1 MFRNQGKGEKMSY
14 FLLIL
19 LILGQT
25 GPIQA
30 KREPHPLAPSLP
42 LLSEAE
48 EARYDKIVNQFI
60 KYDLGQ
66 LPGAEGLKAKN
77 DFLKLTSESIPAL
90 FRGLQTSAKLEHS
103 CPVAMI
109 SQKLKSFLMKSE
121 DDELLDYA
129 RDELTSALEGSRH
142 APLLQDMRLGV
153 TLRRKAVLANKPAVP
168 KWLLS
173 MTVAEMLKS
182 LQEEENQQKH
192 KLMAQELGRRGDHES
207 LQGLGLFAASFYP
220 EVKEP
225 SIKLLQEKMRKL
237 KTLELQEFLKDANPL
252 LRQKASETMG
262 NLKALKGAEDLVPL
276 LSDSNAGVQKA
287 VREALVKI
295 AGGKDFGPDDFSITE
310 KVKKSQSDWKQWL
323 TEQSMK

>member
-1 MFRNQGKGEKMSY
+1 MSY

-19 LILGQT
+19 LIMGQT
-25 GPIQA
+25 GQIQA

-77 DFLKLTSESIPAL
+77 DFLKLGSESIPAL
-90 FRGLQTSAKLEHS
+90 FRGLQSSAKLEHS

-109 SQKLKSFLMKSE
+109 SQKLKSFLLKSE

-129 RDELTSALEGSRH
+129 RDELTTALEGSRH

-153 TLRRKAVLANKPAVP
+153 TLRRKVVLANKPKAP
-168 KWLLS
+168 KWLLE
-173 MTVAEMLKS
+173 MTVPEMLKS
-182 LQEEENQQKH
+182 LREEENQQKH

-207 LQGLGLFAASFYP
+207 LQGLGLFAVSFYP

-225 SIKLLQEKMRKL
+225 SIKLLKEKMRKL
-237 KTLELQEFLKDANPL
+237 KTLELQEFLMDPNTL
-252 LRQKASETMG
+252 LRQKAAEAIG
-262 NLKALKGAEDLVPL
+262 EIKAIKGAEDLVPL
-276 LSDSNAGVQKA
+276 LSDSNAGVRKA
-287 VREALVKI
+287 AREALMKI
-295 AGGKDFGPDDFSITE
+295 ADGKDFGPVDYSNPE
-310 KVKKSQSDWKQWL
+310 NVKKSQSNWKQWL
-323 TEQSMK
+323 LEKGMK

>member
-1 MFRNQGKGEKMSY
+1 M
-14 FLLIL
+14 
-19 LILGQT
+19 GQT
-25 GPIQA
+25 VPITG
-30 KREPHPLAPSLP
+30 KREPNPLAPSLP
-42 LLSEAE
+42 LLSDAE

-90 FRGLQTSAKLEHS
+90 FRGLQISSKLEHS

-109 SQKLKSFLMKSE
+109 SQKLKSFLLKSE
-121 DDELLDYA
+121 DDELLDFA

-153 TLRRKAVLANKPAVP
+153 TLRRKVVLANKPAVP

-207 LQGLGLFAASFYP
+207 LQGLGLFAVSFYP

-237 KTLELQEFLKDANPL
+237 KIGEMQEFLKDTNPL
-252 LRQKASETMG
+252 LRQKAAEAMG
-262 NLKALKGAEDLVPL
+262 NLKATKGAEDLVPL
-276 LSDSNAGVQKA
+276 LLDTNVGVQKA

-295 AGGKDFGPDDFSITE
+295 ASGKDFGPDDFSNSE
-310 KVKKSQSDWKQWL
+310 SVRKSQSEWKRWL
-323 TEQSMK
+323 TEQGMK

>member
-1 MFRNQGKGEKMSY
+1 MSY
-14 FLLIL
+14 LLLIL
-19 LILGQT
+19 LIMGQT
-25 GPIQA
+25 VPITG
-30 KREPHPLAPSLP
+30 KREPNPLAPSLP
-42 LLSEAE
+42 LLSDAE

-90 FRGLQTSAKLEHS
+90 FRGLQISSKLDHS

-109 SQKLKSFLMKSE
+109 SQKLKSFLLKSE
-121 DDELLDYA
+121 DDELLDFA

-153 TLRRKAVLANKPAVP
+153 TLRRKVVLANKPAVP

-207 LQGLGLFAASFYP
+207 LQGLGLFAVSFYP

-237 KTLELQEFLKDANPL
+237 KIGEMQEFLKDTNPL
-252 LRQKASETMG
+252 LRQKAAEAMG
-262 NLKALKGAEDLVPL
+262 NLKATKGAEDLVPL
-276 LSDSNAGVQKA
+276 LLDANGGVQKA

-295 AGGKDFGPDDFSITE
+295 ASGKDFGPDDFSNSE
-310 KVKKSQSDWKQWL
+310 SVRKSQSEWKRWL
-323 TEQSMK
+323 IEQGMK

>member
-1 MFRNQGKGEKMSY
+1 M
-14 FLLIL
+14 
-19 LILGQT
+19 GQT
-25 GPIQA
+25 VPITG
-30 KREPHPLAPSLP
+30 KREPNPLAPSLP

-90 FRGLQTSAKLEHS
+90 FRGLQISSKLEHS

-109 SQKLKSFLMKSE
+109 SQKLKSFLLKSE

-153 TLRRKAVLANKPAVP
+153 TLRRKVVLANKPAVP
-168 KWLLS
+168 KWLLT

-182 LQEEENQQKH
+182 LGEEENQQKH

-207 LQGLGLFAASFYP
+207 LQGLGLFAVSFYP

-237 KTLELQEFLKDANPL
+237 KIGEMQEFLKDTNPL
-252 LRQKASETMG
+252 LRQKAAEAMG
-262 NLKALKGAEDLVPL
+262 NLKATKGAEDLVPL
-276 LSDSNAGVQKA
+276 LLDANGGVQKA
-287 VREALVKI
+287 AREALVKI
-295 AGGKDFGPDDFSITE
+295 GAGKDFGPDDFSITE
-310 KVKKSQSDWKQWL
+310 KVRKSQLEWKRWL
-323 TEQSMK
+323 REQGMK

>member
-1 MFRNQGKGEKMSY
+1 MSY
-14 FLLIL
+14 LLLIL
-19 LILGQT
+19 LIMGQT
-25 GPIQA
+25 VPITG
-30 KREPHPLAPSLP
+30 KREPNPLAPSLP
-42 LLSEAE
+42 LLSDAE

-90 FRGLQTSAKLEHS
+90 FRGLQISSKLEHS

-109 SQKLKSFLMKSE
+109 SQKLKSFLLKSE
-121 DDELLDYA
+121 DDELLDFA

-153 TLRRKAVLANKPAVP
+153 TLRRKVVLANKPAVP

-207 LQGLGLFAASFYP
+207 LQGLGLFAVSFYP

-237 KTLELQEFLKDANPL
+237 KIGEMQEFLKDTNPL
-252 LRQKASETMG
+252 LRQKAAEAMG
-262 NLKALKGAEDLVPL
+262 NLKATKGAEDLVPL

-295 AGGKDFGPDDFSITE
+295 GAGKDFGPIDFSNSE
-310 KVKKSQSDWKQWL
+310 SVKMSQSEWKRWL
-323 TEQSMK
+323 IEQGMK

>member
-1 MFRNQGKGEKMSY
+1 M
-14 FLLIL
+14 
-19 LILGQT
+19 GQT
-25 GPIQA
+25 VPITG
-30 KREPHPLAPSLP
+30 KREPNPLAPSLP
-42 LLSEAE
+42 LLSDAE

-90 FRGLQTSAKLEHS
+90 FRGLQISSKLEHS

-109 SQKLKSFLMKSE
+109 SQKLKSFLLKSE
-121 DDELLDYA
+121 DDELLDFA

-153 TLRRKAVLANKPAVP
+153 TLRRKVVLANKPAVP

-182 LQEEENQQKH
+182 LQEEDNQQKH

-207 LQGLGLFAASFYP
+207 LQGLGLFAVSFYP

-237 KTLELQEFLKDANPL
+237 KIGEMQEFLKDTNPL
-252 LRQKASETMG
+252 LRQKAAEAMG
-262 NLKALKGAEDLVPL
+262 NLKATKGAEDLVPL
-276 LSDSNAGVQKA
+276 LLDANGGVQKA

-295 AGGKDFGPDDFSITE
+295 ASGKDFGPIDFSNSE
-310 KVKKSQSDWKQWL
+310 SVRKSQSEWKRWL
-323 TEQSMK
+323 IEQGMK

>member
-1 MFRNQGKGEKMSY
+1 MSY
-14 FLLIL
+14 LLLIL
-19 LILGQT
+19 LIMGQT
-25 GPIQA
+25 VPITG
-30 KREPHPLAPSLP
+30 KREPNPLAPSLP
-42 LLSEAE
+42 LLSDAE

-90 FRGLQTSAKLEHS
+90 FRGLQISSKLDHS

-109 SQKLKSFLMKSE
+109 SQKLKSFLLKSE
-121 DDELLDYA
+121 DDELLDFA

-153 TLRRKAVLANKPAVP
+153 TLRRKVVLANKPAVP

-182 LQEEENQQKH
+182 LQEEDNQQKH

-207 LQGLGLFAASFYP
+207 LQGLGLFAVSFYP

-237 KTLELQEFLKDANPL
+237 KIGEMQEFLKDTNPL
-252 LRQKASETMG
+252 LRQKAAEAMG
-262 NLKALKGAEDLVPL
+262 NLKATKGAEDLVPL
-276 LSDSNAGVQKA
+276 LLDANGGVQKA

-295 AGGKDFGPDDFSITE
+295 ASGKDFGPIDFSNSE
-310 KVKKSQSDWKQWL
+310 SVRKSQSEWKRWL
-323 TEQSMK
+323 TEQGMK

>member
-1 MFRNQGKGEKMSY
+1 MSY
-14 FLLIL
+14 LLLIL
-19 LILGQT
+19 LIMGQT
-25 GPIQA
+25 VPITG
-30 KREPHPLAPSLP
+30 KREPNPLAPSLP
-42 LLSEAE
+42 LLSDAE

-90 FRGLQTSAKLEHS
+90 FRGLQISSKLEHS

-109 SQKLKSFLMKSE
+109 SQKLKSFLLKSE
-121 DDELLDYA
+121 DDELLDFA

-153 TLRRKAVLANKPAVP
+153 TLRRKVVLANKPAVP

-182 LQEEENQQKH
+182 LQEEDNQQKH

-207 LQGLGLFAASFYP
+207 LQGLGLFAVSFYP

-237 KTLELQEFLKDANPL
+237 KIGEMQEFLKDTNPL
-252 LRQKASETMG
+252 LRQKAAEAMG
-262 NLKALKGAEDLVPL
+262 NLKATKGAEDLVPL
-276 LSDSNAGVQKA
+276 LLDANGGVQKA

-295 AGGKDFGPDDFSITE
+295 ASGKDFGPDDFSNSE
-310 KVKKSQSDWKQWL
+310 SVRKSQSEWKRWL
-323 TEQSMK
+323 TEQGMK

>member
-1 MFRNQGKGEKMSY
+1 MSY
-14 FLLIL
+14 LLLIL
-19 LILGQT
+19 LIMGQT
-25 GPIQA
+25 VPITG
-30 KREPHPLAPSLP
+30 KREPNPLAPSLP
-42 LLSEAE
+42 LLSDAE

-90 FRGLQTSAKLEHS
+90 FRGLQISSKLDHS

-109 SQKLKSFLMKSE
+109 SQKLKSFLLKSE
-121 DDELLDYA
+121 DDELLDFA

-153 TLRRKAVLANKPAVP
+153 TLRRKVVLANKPAVP

-182 LQEEENQQKH
+182 LQEEDNQQKH

-207 LQGLGLFAASFYP
+207 LQGLGLFAVSFYP

-237 KTLELQEFLKDANPL
+237 KIGEMQEFLKDTNPL
-252 LRQKASETMG
+252 LRQKAAEAMG
-262 NLKALKGAEDLVPL
+262 NLKATKGAEDLVPL
-276 LSDSNAGVQKA
+276 LLDANGGVQKA

-295 AGGKDFGPDDFSITE
+295 ASGKDFGPDDFSNSE
-310 KVKKSQSDWKQWL
+310 SVRKSQSEWKRWL
-323 TEQSMK
+323 TEQGMK

>member
-1 MFRNQGKGEKMSY
+1 MSY
-14 FLLIL
+14 LLLIL
-19 LILGQT
+19 LIMGQT
-25 GPIQA
+25 VPITG
-30 KREPHPLAPSLP
+30 KREPNPLAPSLP

-90 FRGLQTSAKLEHS
+90 FRGLQISSKLEHS

-109 SQKLKSFLMKSE
+109 SQKLKSFLLKSE

-153 TLRRKAVLANKPAVP
+153 TLRRKVVLANKPAVP
-168 KWLLS
+168 KWLLT

-182 LQEEENQQKH
+182 LGEEENQQKH

-207 LQGLGLFAASFYP
+207 LQGLGLFAVSFYP

-237 KTLELQEFLKDANPL
+237 KIGEMQEFLKDTNPL
-252 LRQKASETMG
+252 LRQKAAEAMG
-262 NLKALKGAEDLVPL
+262 NLKATKGAEDLVPL
-276 LSDSNAGVQKA
+276 LLDANGGVQKA
-287 VREALVKI
+287 AREALVKI
-295 AGGKDFGPDDFSITE
+295 GAGKDFGPDDFSITE
-310 KVKKSQSDWKQWL
+310 KVRKSQLEWKRWL
-323 TEQSMK
+323 REQGMK

>member
-1 MFRNQGKGEKMSY
+1 MSY
-14 FLLIL
+14 LLLIL
-19 LILGQT
+19 LIMGQT
-25 GPIQA
+25 VPITG
-30 KREPHPLAPSLP
+30 KREPNPLAPSLP
-42 LLSEAE
+42 LLSDAE

-90 FRGLQTSAKLEHS
+90 FRGLQISSKLDHS

-109 SQKLKSFLMKSE
+109 SQKLKSFLLKSE
-121 DDELLDYA
+121 DDELLDFA

-153 TLRRKAVLANKPAVP
+153 TLRRKVVLANKPAVP

-207 LQGLGLFAASFYP
+207 LQGLGLFAVSFYP

-237 KTLELQEFLKDANPL
+237 KIGEMQEFLKDTNPL
-252 LRQKASETMG
+252 LRQKAAEAMG
-262 NLKALKGAEDLVPL
+262 NLKATKGAEDLVPL
-276 LSDSNAGVQKA
+276 LLDANGGVQKA

-295 AGGKDFGPDDFSITE
+295 ASGKDFGPDDFSNSE
-310 KVKKSQSDWKQWL
+310 SVKKSQSEWKRWL
-323 TEQSMK
+323 IEQGMK

>member
-1 MFRNQGKGEKMSY
+1 M
-14 FLLIL
+14 
-19 LILGQT
+19 GQT
-25 GPIQA
+25 VPITG
-30 KREPHPLAPSLP
+30 KREPNPLAPSLP

-90 FRGLQTSAKLEHS
+90 FRGLQISSKLDHS

-109 SQKLKSFLMKSE
+109 SQKLKSFLLKSE
-121 DDELLDYA
+121 DDELLDFA

-153 TLRRKAVLANKPAVP
+153 TLRRKVVLANKPAVP

-207 LQGLGLFAASFYP
+207 LQGLGLFAVSFYP

-237 KTLELQEFLKDANPL
+237 KIGEMQEFLKDTNPL
-252 LRQKASETMG
+252 LRQKAAEAMG
-262 NLKALKGAEDLVPL
+262 NLKATKGAEDLVPL

-295 AGGKDFGPDDFSITE
+295 GAGKDFGPIDFSNSE
-310 KVKKSQSDWKQWL
+310 SVRKSQSEWKRWL
-323 TEQSMK
+323 IEQGMK

>member
-1 MFRNQGKGEKMSY
+1 MSY
-14 FLLIL
+14 LLLIL
-19 LILGQT
+19 LIMGQT
-25 GPIQA
+25 VPITG
-30 KREPHPLAPSLP
+30 KREPNPLAPSLP
-42 LLSEAE
+42 LLSDAE

-90 FRGLQTSAKLEHS
+90 FRGLQISSKLEHS

-109 SQKLKSFLMKSE
+109 SQKLKSFLLKSE
-121 DDELLDYA
+121 DDELLDFA

-153 TLRRKAVLANKPAVP
+153 TLRRKVVLANKPAVP

-207 LQGLGLFAASFYP
+207 LQGLGLFAVSFYP

-237 KTLELQEFLKDANPL
+237 KIGEMQEFLKDTNPL
-252 LRQKASETMG
+252 LRQKAAEAMG
-262 NLKALKGAEDLVPL
+262 NLKATKGAEDLVPL
-276 LSDSNAGVQKA
+276 LLDANGGVQKA

-295 AGGKDFGPDDFSITE
+295 ASGKDFGPDDFSNSE
-310 KVKKSQSDWKQWL
+310 SVRKSQSEWKRWL
-323 TEQSMK
+323 TEQGMK

>member
-1 MFRNQGKGEKMSY
+1 MSY
-14 FLLIL
+14 LLLIL
-19 LILGQT
+19 LIMGQT
-25 GPIQA
+25 VPITG
-30 KREPHPLAPSLP
+30 KREPNPLAPSLP
-42 LLSEAE
+42 LLSDAE

-90 FRGLQTSAKLEHS
+90 FRGLQISSKLEHS

-109 SQKLKSFLMKSE
+109 SQKLKSFLLKSE
-121 DDELLDYA
+121 DDELLDFA

-153 TLRRKAVLANKPAVP
+153 TLRRKVVLANKPAVP

-207 LQGLGLFAASFYP
+207 LQGLGLFAVSFYP

-225 SIKLLQEKMRKL
+225 SIKLLQERC
-237 KTLELQEFLKDANPL
+237 
-252 LRQKASETMG
+252 G
-262 NLKALKGAEDLVPL
+262 N
-276 LSDSNAGVQKA
+276 
-287 VREALVKI
+287 
-295 AGGKDFGPDDFSITE
+295 
-310 KVKKSQSDWKQWL
+310 
-323 TEQSMK
+323 

>member
-1 MFRNQGKGEKMSY
+1 MSY
-14 FLLIL
+14 LLLIL
-19 LILGQT
+19 LIMGQT
-25 GPIQA
+25 VPITG
-30 KREPHPLAPSLP
+30 KREPNPLAPSLP

-90 FRGLQTSAKLEHS
+90 FRGLQISSKLEHS

-109 SQKLKSFLMKSE
+109 SQKLKSFLLKSE

-153 TLRRKAVLANKPAVP
+153 TMRRKVVLANKPAVP

-207 LQGLGLFAASFYP
+207 LQGLGLFAVSFYP

-237 KTLELQEFLKDANPL
+237 KIGEMQEFLKDTNPL
-252 LRQKASETMG
+252 LRQKAAEAMG
-262 NLKALKGAEDLVPL
+262 NLKATKGAEDLVPL
-276 LSDSNAGVQKA
+276 LLDANGGVQKA
-287 VREALVKI
+287 AREALVKI
-295 AGGKDFGPDDFSITE
+295 GAGKDFGPIDFSNSE
-310 KVKKSQSDWKQWL
+310 SVKKSQSEWKRWL
-323 TEQSMK
+323 IEQGMK

>member
-1 MFRNQGKGEKMSY
+1 M
-14 FLLIL
+14 
-19 LILGQT
+19 GQT
-25 GPIQA
+25 GQIQA

-77 DFLKLTSESIPAL
+77 DFLKLGSESIPAL
-90 FRGLQTSAKLEHS
+90 FRGLQSSAKLEHS

-109 SQKLKSFLMKSE
+109 SQKLKSFLLKSE

-129 RDELTSALEGSRH
+129 RDELTTALEGSRH

-153 TLRRKAVLANKPAVP
+153 TLRRKVVLANKPKAP
-168 KWLLS
+168 KWLLE
-173 MTVAEMLKS
+173 MTVPEMLKS
-182 LQEEENQQKH
+182 LREEENQQKH

-207 LQGLGLFAASFYP
+207 LQGLGLFAVSFYP

-225 SIKLLQEKMRKL
+225 SIKLLKEKMRKL
-237 KTLELQEFLKDANPL
+237 KNSELQEFLMDPNTL
-252 LRQKASETMG
+252 LRQKAAEAIG
-262 NLKALKGAEDLVPL
+262 EIKAIKGAEDLVPL
-276 LSDSNAGVQKA
+276 LSDSNAGVRKA
-287 VREALVKI
+287 AREALMKI
-295 AGGKDFGPDDFSITE
+295 ADGKDFGPVDYSNPE
-310 KVKKSQSDWKQWL
+310 NVKKSQSNWKQWL
-323 TEQSMK
+323 LEKGMK

>member
-1 MFRNQGKGEKMSY
+1 MSY
-14 FLLIL
+14 LLLIL
-19 LILGQT
+19 LIMGQT
-25 GPIQA
+25 VPITG
-30 KREPHPLAPSLP
+30 KREPNPLAPSLP

-90 FRGLQTSAKLEHS
+90 FRGLQISSKLEHS

-109 SQKLKSFLMKSE
+109 SQKLKSFLLKSE
-121 DDELLDYA
+121 DDELLDFA

-153 TLRRKAVLANKPAVP
+153 TLRRKVVLANKPAVP

-182 LQEEENQQKH
+182 LQEEDNQQKH

-207 LQGLGLFAASFYP
+207 LQGLGLFAVSFYP

-237 KTLELQEFLKDANPL
+237 KIGEMQEFLKDTNPL
-252 LRQKASETMG
+252 LRQKAAEAMG
-262 NLKALKGAEDLVPL
+262 NLKATKGAEDLVPL
-276 LSDSNAGVQKA
+276 LLDANGGVQKA
-287 VREALVKI
+287 AREALVKI
-295 AGGKDFGPDDFSITE
+295 ASGKDFGPDDFSNSE
-310 KVKKSQSDWKQWL
+310 SVRKSQSEWKRWL
-323 TEQSMK
+323 TEQGMK

>member
-1 MFRNQGKGEKMSY
+1 MSY

-19 LILGQT
+19 LIMGQT
-25 GPIQA
+25 GQIQA

-77 DFLKLTSESIPAL
+77 DFLKLGSESIPAL
-90 FRGLQTSAKLEHS
+90 FRGLQSSAKLEHS

-109 SQKLKSFLMKSE
+109 SQKLKSFLLKSE

-129 RDELTSALEGSRH
+129 RDELTTALEGSRH

-153 TLRRKAVLANKPAVP
+153 TLRRKVVLANKPKAP
-168 KWLLS
+168 KWLLE
-173 MTVAEMLKS
+173 MTVPEMLKS
-182 LQEEENQQKH
+182 LREEENQQKH

-207 LQGLGLFAASFYP
+207 LQGLGLFAVSFYP

-225 SIKLLQEKMRKL
+225 SIKLLKEKMRKL
-237 KTLELQEFLKDANPL
+237 KTLELQEFLMDPNTL
-252 LRQKASETMG
+252 LRQKAAETIG
-262 NLKALKGAEDLVPL
+262 EIKAIKGAEDLVPL
-276 LSDSNAGVQKA
+276 LSDSNAGVRKA
-287 VREALVKI
+287 AREALMKI
-295 AGGKDFGPDDFSITE
+295 ADGKDFGPVDYSNPE
-310 KVKKSQSDWKQWL
+310 NVKKSQSNWKQWL
-323 TEQSMK
+323 LEKGMK

>member
-1 MFRNQGKGEKMSY
+1 M
-14 FLLIL
+14 
-19 LILGQT
+19 GQT
-25 GPIQA
+25 VPITG
-30 KREPHPLAPSLP
+30 KREPNPLAPSLP
-42 LLSEAE
+42 LLSDAE

-90 FRGLQTSAKLEHS
+90 FRGLQISSKLEHS

-109 SQKLKSFLMKSE
+109 SQKLKSFLLKSE
-121 DDELLDYA
+121 DDELLDFA

-153 TLRRKAVLANKPAVP
+153 TLRRKVVLANKPAVP

-207 LQGLGLFAASFYP
+207 LQGLGLFAVSFYP

-237 KTLELQEFLKDANPL
+237 KIGEMQEFLKDTNPL
-252 LRQKASETMG
+252 LRQKAAEAMG
-262 NLKALKGAEDLVPL
+262 NLKATKGAEDLVPL

-295 AGGKDFGPDDFSITE
+295 GAGKDFGPIDFSNSE
-310 KVKKSQSDWKQWL
+310 SVRKSQLEWKRWL
-323 TEQSMK
+323 TEQGMK

>member
-1 MFRNQGKGEKMSY
+1 MLKALRAGEKMSY

-19 LILGQT
+19 LIIGQT
-25 GPIQA
+25 APISD
-30 KREPHPLAPSLP
+30 KRERNPLAPSLP
-42 LLSEAE
+42 LLSSAE

-77 DFLKLTSESIPAL
+77 DFLKLGSESIPAL
-90 FRGLQTSAKLEHS
+90 FRGLQISAKLEHS

-109 SQKLKSFLMKSE
+109 SQKLKSFLLKSE
-121 DDELLDYA
+121 DEELLEFA

-153 TLRRKAVLANKPAVP
+153 TLRRKAVLANKPQVP
-168 KWLLS
+168 KWLLD

-182 LQEEENQQKH
+182 LREEENQQKH

-207 LQGLGLFAASFYP
+207 LQGLGLFAASFYQ

-237 KTLELQEFLKDANPL
+237 KAVELQEFLNDTNPL
-252 LRQKASETMG
+252 LRQKAAETMG
-262 NLKALKGAEDLVPL
+262 NLKAIKGAGSLTPL
-276 LSDSNAGVQKA
+276 LLDANGGVQKA
-287 VREALVKI
+287 VREALIKI
-295 AGGKDFGPDDFSITE
+295 AGGKDFGPVDFSNPE
-310 KVKKSQSDWKQWL
+310 SVRKSQSEWKRWL
-323 TEQSMK
+323 EEQELK

>member
-1 MFRNQGKGEKMSY
+1 MSY

-19 LILGQT
+19 LIMGQT
-25 GPIQA
+25 GQIQA

-77 DFLKLTSESIPAL
+77 DFLKLGSESIPAL
-90 FRGLQTSAKLEHS
+90 FRGLQSSAKLEHS

-109 SQKLKSFLMKSE
+109 SQKLKSFLLKSE

-129 RDELTSALEGSRH
+129 RDELTTALEGSRH

-153 TLRRKAVLANKPAVP
+153 TLRRKVVLANKPKAP
-168 KWLLS
+168 KWLLE
-173 MTVAEMLKS
+173 MTVPEMLKS
-182 LQEEENQQKH
+182 LREEENQQKH

-207 LQGLGLFAASFYP
+207 LQGLGLFAVSFYP

-225 SIKLLQEKMRKL
+225 SIKLLKEKMRKL
-237 KTLELQEFLKDANPL
+237 KTSELQEFLMDPNTL
-252 LRQKASETMG
+252 LRQKAAETIG
-262 NLKALKGAEDLVPL
+262 EIKAIKGAEDLVPL
-276 LSDSNAGVQKA
+276 LSDSNAGVRKA
-287 VREALVKI
+287 AREALMKI
-295 AGGKDFGPDDFSITE
+295 ADGKDFGPVDYSNPE
-310 KVKKSQSDWKQWL
+310 NVKKSQSNWKQWL
-323 TEQSMK
+323 LEKGMK

>member
-1 MFRNQGKGEKMSY
+1 MSY
-14 FLLIL
+14 LLLIL
-19 LILGQT
+19 LIMGQT
-25 GPIQA
+25 VPITG
-30 KREPHPLAPSLP
+30 KREPNPLAPSLP

-90 FRGLQTSAKLEHS
+90 FRGLQISSKLEHS

-109 SQKLKSFLMKSE
+109 SQKLKSFLLKSE
-121 DDELLDYA
+121 DDELLDFA

-153 TLRRKAVLANKPAVP
+153 TLRRKVVLANKPAVP

-207 LQGLGLFAASFYP
+207 LQGLGLFAVSFYP

-237 KTLELQEFLKDANPL
+237 KIGEMQEFLKDTNPL
-252 LRQKASETMG
+252 LRQKAAEAMG
-262 NLKALKGAEDLVPL
+262 NLKATKGAEDLVPL
-276 LSDSNAGVQKA
+276 LLDANGGVQKA
-287 VREALVKI
+287 AREALVKI
-295 AGGKDFGPDDFSITE
+295 GAGKDFGPIDFSNSE
-310 KVKKSQSDWKQWL
+310 SVRKSQLEWKRWL
-323 TEQSMK
+323 TEQGMK

>member
-1 MFRNQGKGEKMSY
+1 MSY

-25 GPIQA
+25 GQVPA
-30 KREPHPLAPSLP
+30 KREPNPLAPSLP
-42 LLSEAE
+42 LLSQAE
-48 EARYDKIVNQFI
+48 EAHYDKIVNQFI

-77 DFLKLTSESIPAL
+77 DFLKLNPESIPAL
-90 FRGLQTSAKLEHS
+90 FRGLQISAKLEHS

-109 SQKLKSFLMKSE
+109 SQKLKSFLLKSD
-121 DDELLDYA
+121 DDELLEFA

-153 TLRRKAVLANKPAVP
+153 TMRRKVVLANKPQVP
-168 KWLLS
+168 KWLLE

-192 KLMAQELGRRGDHES
+192 KLLAQELARRGDRES
-207 LQGLGLFAASFYP
+207 LQALGLFAVSFYAG
-220 EVKEP
+220 VKEP
-225 SIKLLQEKMRKL
+225 SLKLLQEKMKKL
-237 KTLELQEFLKDANPL
+237 KTAELQDFLKDTNPL

-262 NLKALKGAEDLVPL
+262 EIKALQGAEQLVQL

-287 VREALVKI
+287 AQVALIKI
-295 AGGKDFGPDDFSITE
+295 SNGKDFGPSDFSN
-310 KVKKSQSDWKQWL
+310 KDLVAKAQSEWKQWFRMQ
-323 TEQSMK
+323 EMKNKSRDN

>member
-1 MFRNQGKGEKMSY
+1 MSY
-14 FLLIL
+14 LLLIL
-19 LILGQT
+19 LIIGQT
-25 GPIQA
+25 VPITG
-30 KREPHPLAPSLP
+30 KREPNPLAPSLP

-90 FRGLQTSAKLEHS
+90 FRGLQISSKLEHS

-109 SQKLKSFLMKSE
+109 SQKLKSFLLKSE

-153 TLRRKAVLANKPAVP
+153 TLRRKVVLANKPAVP
-168 KWLLS
+168 KWLLT

-182 LQEEENQQKH
+182 LGEEENQQKH

-207 LQGLGLFAASFYP
+207 LQGLGLFAVSFYP

-237 KTLELQEFLKDANPL
+237 KIGEMQEFLKDTNPL
-252 LRQKASETMG
+252 LRQKAAEAMG
-262 NLKALKGAEDLVPL
+262 NLKATKGAEDLVPL
-276 LSDSNAGVQKA
+276 LLDTNVGVQKA

-295 AGGKDFGPDDFSITE
+295 GAGKDFGPDDFSNTE
-310 KVKKSQSDWKQWL
+310 SVRKSQLEWKRWL
-323 TEQSMK
+323 REQGMK

>member
-1 MFRNQGKGEKMSY
+1 MSY

-19 LILGQT
+19 LIMGQT
-25 GPIQA
+25 GQIQA

-77 DFLKLTSESIPAL
+77 DFLKLGSESIPAL
-90 FRGLQTSAKLEHS
+90 FRGLQSSAKLEHS

-109 SQKLKSFLMKSE
+109 SQKLKSFLLKSE

-129 RDELTSALEGSRH
+129 RDELTTALEGSRH

-153 TLRRKAVLANKPAVP
+153 TLRRKVVLANKPKAP
-168 KWLLS
+168 KWLLE
-173 MTVAEMLKS
+173 MTVPEMLKS
-182 LQEEENQQKH
+182 LREEENQQKH

-207 LQGLGLFAASFYP
+207 LQGLGLFAVSFYP

-225 SIKLLQEKMRKL
+225 SIKLLKEKMRKL
-237 KTLELQEFLKDANPL
+237 KTSELQEFLMDPNTL
-252 LRQKASETMG
+252 LRQKAVEAIG
-262 NLKALKGAEDLVPL
+262 EIKAIKGAEDLVPL
-276 LSDSNAGVQKA
+276 LSDSNAGVRKA
-287 VREALVKI
+287 AREALMKI
-295 AGGKDFGPDDFSITE
+295 ADGKDFGPVDYSNPE
-310 KVKKSQSDWKQWL
+310 NVKKSQSNWKQWL
-323 TEQSMK
+323 LEKGMK

>member
-1 MFRNQGKGEKMSY
+1 MSY
-14 FLLIL
+14 LLLIL
-19 LILGQT
+19 LIMGQT
-25 GPIQA
+25 VPNTG
-30 KREPHPLAPSLP
+30 KREPNPLAPSLP

-90 FRGLQTSAKLEHS
+90 FRGLQISAKLEHS

-109 SQKLKSFLMKSE
+109 SQKLKSFLLKSE
-121 DDELLDYA
+121 DDGLLDFA

-153 TLRRKAVLANKPAVP
+153 TLRRKVVLANKPQVP
-168 KWLLS
+168 KWLLT

-192 KLMAQELGRRGDHES
+192 QLMAMELGRRGDHES

-220 EVKEP
+220 GVKEP
-225 SIKLLQEKMRKL
+225 SQKLLQEKMRKL
-237 KTLELQEFLKDANPL
+237 KLGELQEFLQDANPL
-252 LRQKASETMG
+252 LRQKAAESLG
-262 NLKALKGAEDLVPL
+262 QIKALKGAAALVPL
-276 LSDSNAGVQKA
+276 LSDANAGVQKA

-295 AGGKDFGPDDFSITE
+295 AGGKDFGPVDFSNPGV
-310 KVKKSQSDWKQWL
+310 VKKSQSDWKQWL
-323 TEQSMK
+323 MEEGMK

>member
-1 MFRNQGKGEKMSY
+1 MSY
-14 FLLIL
+14 LLLIL
-19 LILGQT
+19 LIMGQT
-25 GPIQA
+25 VPITG
-30 KREPHPLAPSLP
+30 KREPNPLAPSLP

-90 FRGLQTSAKLEHS
+90 FRGLQISSKLDHS

-109 SQKLKSFLMKSE
+109 SQKLKSFLLKSE
-121 DDELLDYA
+121 DDELLDFA

-153 TLRRKAVLANKPAVP
+153 TLRRKVVLANKPAVP

-207 LQGLGLFAASFYP
+207 LQGLGLFAVSFYP

-237 KTLELQEFLKDANPL
+237 KIGEMQEFLKDTNPL
-252 LRQKASETMG
+252 LRQKAAEAMG
-262 NLKALKGAEDLVPL
+262 NLKATKGAEDLVPL

-295 AGGKDFGPDDFSITE
+295 GAGKDFGPIDFSNSE
-310 KVKKSQSDWKQWL
+310 SVRKSQSEWKRWL
-323 TEQSMK
+323 IEQGMK

>member
-1 MFRNQGKGEKMSY
+1 M
-14 FLLIL
+14 
-19 LILGQT
+19 GQT
-25 GPIQA
+25 VPITG
-30 KREPHPLAPSLP
+30 KREPNPLAPSLP
-42 LLSEAE
+42 LLSDAE

-90 FRGLQTSAKLEHS
+90 FRGLQISSKLEHS

-109 SQKLKSFLMKSE
+109 SQKLKSFLLKSE
-121 DDELLDYA
+121 DDELLDFA

-153 TLRRKAVLANKPAVP
+153 TLRRKVVLANKPAVP

-207 LQGLGLFAASFYP
+207 LQGLGLFAVSFYP

-237 KTLELQEFLKDANPL
+237 KIGEMQEFLKDTNPL
-252 LRQKASETMG
+252 LRQKAAEAMG
-262 NLKALKGAEDLVPL
+262 NLKATKGAEDLVPL
-276 LSDSNAGVQKA
+276 LLDANGGVQKA

-295 AGGKDFGPDDFSITE
+295 ASGKDFGPDDFSNSE
-310 KVKKSQSDWKQWL
+310 SVRKSQSEWKRWL
-323 TEQSMK
+323 IEQGMK

>member
-1 MFRNQGKGEKMSY
+1 MSY

-19 LILGQT
+19 LIMGQT
-25 GPIQA
+25 GQIQA

-77 DFLKLTSESIPAL
+77 DFLKLGSESIPAL
-90 FRGLQTSAKLEHS
+90 FRGLQSSAKLEHS

-109 SQKLKSFLMKSE
+109 SQKLKSFLLKSE

-129 RDELTSALEGSRH
+129 RDELTTALEGSRH

-153 TLRRKAVLANKPAVP
+153 TLRRKVVLANKPKAP
-168 KWLLS
+168 KWLLE
-173 MTVAEMLKS
+173 MTVPEMLKS
-182 LQEEENQQKH
+182 LREEENQQKH

-207 LQGLGLFAASFYP
+207 LQGLGLFAVSFYP

-225 SIKLLQEKMRKL
+225 SIKLLKEKMRKL
-237 KTLELQEFLKDANPL
+237 KTSELQEFLMDPNTL
-252 LRQKASETMG
+252 LRQKAAEAIG
-262 NLKALKGAEDLVPL
+262 EIKAIKGAEDLVPL
-276 LSDSNAGVQKA
+276 LSDSNAGVRKA
-287 VREALVKI
+287 AREALMKI
-295 AGGKDFGPDDFSITE
+295 ADGKDFGPVDYSNPE
-310 KVKKSQSDWKQWL
+310 NVKKSQSNWKQWL
-323 TEQSMK
+323 LEKGMK

>member
-1 MFRNQGKGEKMSY
+1 M
-14 FLLIL
+14 
-19 LILGQT
+19 GQT
-25 GPIQA
+25 GQIQA

-77 DFLKLTSESIPAL
+77 DFLKLGSESIPAL
-90 FRGLQTSAKLEHS
+90 FRGLQSSAKLEHS

-109 SQKLKSFLMKSE
+109 SQKLKSFLLKSE

-129 RDELTSALEGSRH
+129 RDELTTALEGSRH

-153 TLRRKAVLANKPAVP
+153 TLRRKVVLANKPKAP
-168 KWLLS
+168 KWLLE
-173 MTVAEMLKS
+173 MTVPEMLKS
-182 LQEEENQQKH
+182 LREEENQQKH

-207 LQGLGLFAASFYP
+207 LQGLGLFAVSFYP

-225 SIKLLQEKMRKL
+225 SIKLLKEKMRKL
-237 KTLELQEFLKDANPL
+237 KTSELQEFLMDPNTL
-252 LRQKASETMG
+252 LRQKAAEAIG
-262 NLKALKGAEDLVPL
+262 EIKAIKGAEDLVPL
-276 LSDSNAGVQKA
+276 LSDSNAGVRKA
-287 VREALVKI
+287 AREALMKI
-295 AGGKDFGPDDFSITE
+295 ADGKDFGPVDYSNPE
-310 KVKKSQSDWKQWL
+310 NVKKSQSNWKQWL
-323 TEQSMK
+323 LEKGMK

>member
-1 MFRNQGKGEKMSY
+1 MSY
-14 FLLIL
+14 LLLIL
-19 LILGQT
+19 LIMGQT
-25 GPIQA
+25 VPITG
-30 KREPHPLAPSLP
+30 KREPNPLAPSLP
-42 LLSEAE
+42 LLSDAE

-90 FRGLQTSAKLEHS
+90 FRGLQISSKLDHS

-109 SQKLKSFLMKSE
+109 SQKLKSFLLKSE
-121 DDELLDYA
+121 DDELLDFA

-153 TLRRKAVLANKPAVP
+153 TLRRKVVLANKPAVP

-207 LQGLGLFAASFYP
+207 LQGLGLFAVSFYP

-237 KTLELQEFLKDANPL
+237 KIGEMQEFLKDTNPL
-252 LRQKASETMG
+252 LRQKAAEAMG
-262 NLKALKGAEDLVPL
+262 NLKATKGAEDLVPL
-276 LSDSNAGVQKA
+276 LLDANGGVQKA

-295 AGGKDFGPDDFSITE
+295 ASGKDFGPDDFSNSE
-310 KVKKSQSDWKQWL
+310 SVKMSQSEWKRWL
-323 TEQSMK
+323 IEQGMK

>member
-1 MFRNQGKGEKMSY
+1 M
-14 FLLIL
+14 
-19 LILGQT
+19 GQT
-25 GPIQA
+25 VPITG
-30 KREPHPLAPSLP
+30 KREPNPLAPSLP

-90 FRGLQTSAKLEHS
+90 FRGLQISSKLEHS

-109 SQKLKSFLMKSE
+109 SQKLKSFLLKSE

-153 TLRRKAVLANKPAVP
+153 TLRRKVVLANKPAVP

-207 LQGLGLFAASFYP
+207 LQGLGLFAVSFYP

-237 KTLELQEFLKDANPL
+237 KIGEMQEFLKDTNPL
-252 LRQKASETMG
+252 LRQKAAEAMG
-262 NLKALKGAEDLVPL
+262 NLKATKGAEDLVPL
-276 LSDSNAGVQKA
+276 LLDANGGVQKA
-287 VREALVKI
+287 AREALVKI
-295 AGGKDFGPDDFSITE
+295 GAGKDFGPIDFSNSE
-310 KVKKSQSDWKQWL
+310 SVKKSQLEWKRWL
-323 TEQSMK
+323 TEQGMK

>member
-1 MFRNQGKGEKMSY
+1 MSY
-14 FLLIL
+14 LLLIL

-25 GPIQA
+25 VPITG
-30 KREPHPLAPSLP
+30 KREPNPLAPSLP
-42 LLSEAE
+42 LLSDAE

-90 FRGLQTSAKLEHS
+90 FRGLQISSKLDHS

-109 SQKLKSFLMKSE
+109 SQKLKSFLLKSE
-121 DDELLDYA
+121 DDELLDFA

-153 TLRRKAVLANKPAVP
+153 TLRRKVVLANKPAVP

-182 LQEEENQQKH
+182 LQEEDNQQKH

-207 LQGLGLFAASFYP
+207 LQGLGLFAVSFYP

-237 KTLELQEFLKDANPL
+237 KIGEMQEFLKDTNPL
-252 LRQKASETMG
+252 LRQKAAEAMG
-262 NLKALKGAEDLVPL
+262 NLKATKGAEDLVPL

-295 AGGKDFGPDDFSITE
+295 GAGKDFGPIDFSNSE
-310 KVKKSQSDWKQWL
+310 SVKMSQSEWKRWL
-323 TEQSMK
+323 IEQGMK

>member
-1 MFRNQGKGEKMSY
+1 M
-14 FLLIL
+14 
-19 LILGQT
+19 GQT
-25 GPIQA
+25 VPITG
-30 KREPHPLAPSLP
+30 KREPNPLAPSLP

-90 FRGLQTSAKLEHS
+90 FRGLQISSKLEHS

-109 SQKLKSFLMKSE
+109 SQKLKSFLLKSE
-121 DDELLDYA
+121 DDELLDFA

-153 TLRRKAVLANKPAVP
+153 TMRRKVVLANKPQVP
-168 KWLLS
+168 KWLLTMS
-173 MTVAEMLKS
+173 VAEMLKS

-207 LQGLGLFAASFYP
+207 LQGLGLFAVSFYP

-237 KTLELQEFLKDANPL
+237 KIGEMQEFLKDTNPL
-252 LRQKASETMG
+252 LRQKAAEAMG
-262 NLKALKGAEDLVPL
+262 NLKATKGAEDLVPL
-276 LSDSNAGVQKA
+276 LLDANGGVQKA
-287 VREALVKI
+287 AREALVKI
-295 AGGKDFGPDDFSITE
+295 GAGKDFGPIDFSNSE
-310 KVKKSQSDWKQWL
+310 SVRKSQLEWKRWL
-323 TEQSMK
+323 TEQGMK

>member
-1 MFRNQGKGEKMSY
+1 MSY
-14 FLLIL
+14 LLLIL
-19 LILGQT
+19 LIMGQT
-25 GPIQA
+25 VPITG
-30 KREPHPLAPSLP
+30 KREPNPLAPSLP
-42 LLSEAE
+42 LLSDAE

-90 FRGLQTSAKLEHS
+90 FRGLQISSKLEHS

-109 SQKLKSFLMKSE
+109 SQKLKSFLLKSE
-121 DDELLDYA
+121 DDELLDFA

-153 TLRRKAVLANKPAVP
+153 TLRRKVVLANKPAVP

-207 LQGLGLFAASFYP
+207 LQGLGLFAVSFYP

-237 KTLELQEFLKDANPL
+237 KIGEMQEFLKDTNPL
-252 LRQKASETMG
+252 LRQKAAEAMG
-262 NLKALKGAEDLVPL
+262 NLKATKGAEDLVPL
-276 LSDSNAGVQKA
+276 LLDANGGVQKA

-295 AGGKDFGPDDFSITE
+295 ASGKDFGPIDFSNSE
-310 KVKKSQSDWKQWL
+310 SVRKSQSEWKRWL
-323 TEQSMK
+323 TEQGMK

>member
-1 MFRNQGKGEKMSY
+1 M
-14 FLLIL
+14 
-19 LILGQT
+19 GQT
-25 GPIQA
+25 LPITG
-30 KREPHPLAPSLP
+30 KREPNPLAPSLP

-90 FRGLQTSAKLEHS
+90 FRGLQISAKLEHS

-109 SQKLKSFLMKSE
+109 SQKLKSFLLKSE
-121 DDELLDYA
+121 DDELLDFA

-153 TLRRKAVLANKPAVP
+153 TMRRKVVLANKPAVP
-168 KWLLS
+168 KWLLT

-207 LQGLGLFAASFYP
+207 LQGLGLFAVSFYP

-237 KTLELQEFLKDANPL
+237 KIGEMREFLKDMNPL
-252 LRQKASETMG
+252 LRQKSAEAMG
-262 NLKALKGAEDLVPL
+262 NLKATKGAEDLVPL
-276 LSDSNAGVQKA
+276 LLDANGGVQKA
-287 VREALVKI
+287 AREALVKI
-295 AGGKDFGPDDFSITE
+295 GAGKDFGPIDFSNSE
-310 KVKKSQSDWKQWL
+310 SVRKSQLEWKRWL
-323 TEQSMK
+323 AEQGMK

>member
-1 MFRNQGKGEKMSY
+1 MSY
-14 FLLIL
+14 LLLIL
-19 LILGQT
+19 LIMGQT
-25 GPIQA
+25 VPITG
-30 KREPHPLAPSLP
+30 KREPNPLAPSLP
-42 LLSEAE
+42 LLSDAE

-90 FRGLQTSAKLEHS
+90 FRGLQISSKLEHS

-109 SQKLKSFLMKSE
+109 SQKLKSFLLKSE
-121 DDELLDYA
+121 DDELLDFA

-153 TLRRKAVLANKPAVP
+153 TLRRKVVLANKPAVP

-207 LQGLGLFAASFYP
+207 LQGLGLFAVSFYP

-237 KTLELQEFLKDANPL
+237 KIGEMQEFLKDTNPL
-252 LRQKASETMG
+252 LRQKAAEAMG
-262 NLKALKGAEDLVPL
+262 NLKATKGAEDLVPL

-295 AGGKDFGPDDFSITE
+295 GAGKDFGPIDFSNSE
-310 KVKKSQSDWKQWL
+310 SVRKSQLEWKRWL
-323 TEQSMK
+323 TEQGMK

>member
-1 MFRNQGKGEKMSY
+1 MSY

-19 LILGQT
+19 LIMGQT
-25 GPIQA
+25 GQIQA

-77 DFLKLTSESIPAL
+77 DFLKLGSESIPAL
-90 FRGLQTSAKLEHS
+90 FRGLQSSAKLEHS

-109 SQKLKSFLMKSE
+109 SQKLKSFLLKSE

-129 RDELTSALEGSRH
+129 RDELTTALEGSRH

-153 TLRRKAVLANKPAVP
+153 TLRRKVVLANKPKAP
-168 KWLLS
+168 KWLLE
-173 MTVAEMLKS
+173 MTVPEMLKS
-182 LQEEENQQKH
+182 LREEENQQKH

-207 LQGLGLFAASFYP
+207 LQGLGLFAVSFYP

-225 SIKLLQEKMRKL
+225 SIKLLKEKMRKL
-237 KTLELQEFLKDANPL
+237 KTSELQEFLMDPNTL
-252 LRQKASETMG
+252 LRQKAAEAIG
-262 NLKALKGAEDLVPL
+262 EIKAIKGAEDLVPL
-276 LSDSNAGVQKA
+276 LSDSNAGVRKA
-287 VREALVKI
+287 AREALMKI
-295 AGGKDFGPDDFSITE
+295 ADGKDFGPVDYSNPE
-310 KVKKSQSDWKQWL
+310 NVKKSQSNWKQWL
-323 TEQSMK
+323 LEEGMK